1 VTVDARTGEVVELLQ
16 ALIRNRCVND
26 GEVDSGGES
35 RNADALHSYL
45 GSVGID
51 VERFHHPDTP
61 QRASLV
67 ARIEGTDPY
76 APTVAFMGH
85 TDVVPVSEES
95 WTRDPFGGE
104 LVDGPAGAEVWGR
117 GAVDMLN
124 QTAAMA
130 VTMRRLA
137 ESGFRPHGTLLYLAV
152 ADEEAGSMQGV
163 AHLLDAHPDVVRADY
178 VLTEVGGIV
187 SEGAHGTNVEVVT
200 GEKGG
205 AVVDIVVTGTPSHGS
220 TPFGADNAVVKAAEV
235 VRRLA
240 EHRPETHISDSWRGW
255 VEGQPFDAELK
266 AVLTDP
272 QRLWDALPDL
282 PHALAARAHSCTHTT
297 YAPTVIHG
305 GHKRNIICD
314 RVVVQPDIR
323 IAHGESVE
331 QVVAEVHRMLAD
343 LGDSVEINVVRSGEP
358 TESPTDTPLW
368 SALERAARRAYPDAH
383 LLASPL
389 TGATDARWFRR
400 AGIPAYG
407 FGLLSR
413 QVTPEQ
419 YWSRFHGNDERID
432 VESLRLSADMWE
444 QLARDFLNDER

>member
-1 VTVDARTGEVVELLQ
+1 MVDSRTGEVVELLQ

-26 GEVDSGGES
+26 GEIESGNES
-35 RNADALHSYL
+35 RNADALSGSL
-45 GSVGID
+45 GSVGIEVD
-51 VERFHHPDTP
+51 RFHHPATP
-61 QRASLV
+61 NRASLV
-67 ARIEGTDPY
+67 ARIEGSDPD
-76 APTVAFMGH
+76 APTLAFMGH
-85 TDVVPVSEES
+85 TDVVPVSEETWS
-95 WTRDPFGGE
+95 RDPFGGE
-104 LVDGPAGAEVWGR
+104 LIDGEVWGR

-130 VTMRRLA
+130 VAMRRLGQG
-137 ESGFRPHGTLLYLAV
+137 GFRPLGTLLFLGV
-152 ADEEAGSMQGV
+152 ADEEAGSMQG
-163 AHLLDAHPDVVRADY
+163 AKHLLDNEPDAVRADY

-187 SEGAHGTNVEVVT
+187 SQGSHGTNVEVVT

-240 EHRPETHISDSWRGW
+240 VHRPETRISDSWRGW

-272 QRLWDALPDL
+272 ARLWDALPDL
-282 PHALAARAHSCTHTT
+282 PHSLAARAHSCTHTT

-331 QVVAEVHRMLAD
+331 LVLAELRGMLAD
-343 LGDSVEINVVRSGEP
+343 FGDCVEIEVVRSGEP
-358 TESPTDTPLW
+358 TESPADTPLW
-368 SALERAARRAYPDAH
+368 AALERVARRAYSDAH

-389 TGATDARWFRR
+389 TGATDARWFRQ

-413 QVTPEQ
+413 QITPEQ

-444 QLARDFLNDER
+444 QLATDFLG

>member
-1 VTVDARTGEVVELLQ
+1 
-16 ALIRNRCVND
+16 
-26 GEVDSGGES
+26 
-35 RNADALHSYL
+35 
-45 GSVGID
+45 
-51 VERFHHPDTP
+51 
-61 QRASLV
+61 
-67 ARIEGTDPY
+67 
-76 APTVAFMGH
+76 
-85 TDVVPVSEES
+85 
-95 WTRDPFGGE
+95 
-104 LVDGPAGAEVWGR
+104 
-117 GAVDMLN
+117 
-124 QTAAMA
+124 
-130 VTMRRLA
+130 
-137 ESGFRPHGTLLYLAV
+137 
-152 ADEEAGSMQGV
+152 
-163 AHLLDAHPDVVRADY
+163 
-178 VLTEVGGIV
+178 
-187 SEGAHGTNVEVVT
+187 
-200 GEKGG
+200 
-205 AVVDIVVTGTPSHGS
+205 
-220 TPFGADNAVVKAAEV
+220 
-235 VRRLA
+235 
-240 EHRPETHISDSWRGW
+240 
-255 VEGQPFDAELK
+255 
-266 AVLTDP
+266 VLTDP
-272 QRLWDALPDL
+272 ERLWDALPDL

-331 QVVAEVHRMLAD
+331 LVVAELHRMLAD
-343 LGDSVEINVVRSGEP
+343 FGDCVEINVVRSGEP

-400 AGIPAYG
+400 AGVPAYG

>member
-1 VTVDARTGEVVELLQ
+1 MTVDSRAGEVVELLQ

-26 GEVDSGGES
+26 GDIHSGDES
-35 RNADALHSYL
+35 RNADALCGYL
-45 GSVGID
+45 GSVGIE
-51 VERFHHPDTP
+51 VARFHPPETP
-61 QRASLV
+61 NRSSLV
-67 ARIEGTDPY
+67 ARIDGSDPD
-76 APTVAFMGH
+76 APAVALMGH

-104 LVDGPAGAEVWGR
+104 LVDGEVWGR

-130 VTMRRLA
+130 VALRRLA
-137 ESGFRPHGTLLYLAV
+137 QSGFRPRGTLLFLGV
-152 ADEEAGSMQGV
+152 ADEEAGSVWG
-163 AHLLDAHPDVVRADY
+163 AKHLLDTHPDAVRADY

-220 TPFGADNAVVKAAEV
+220 TPWGADNAVVKAAEV

-240 EHRPETHISDSWRGW
+240 EHRPETRISESWRGW
-255 VEGQPFDAELK
+255 VAGQPFDAELK
-266 AVLTDP
+266 ALLVDP
-272 QRLWDALPDL
+272 DRLWDALPTL
-282 PHALAARAHSCTHTT
+282 PRALAARAHACTHTT

-305 GHKRNIICD
+305 GQKRNVICD
-314 RVVVQPDIR
+314 RVTVQPDIR
-323 IAHGESVE
+323 IVHGETVE
-331 QVVAEVHRMLAD
+331 GVVAELHSLLAD
-343 LGDSVEINVVRSGEP
+343 FGDCVEIAVVRSGEP
-358 TESPTDTPLW
+358 TESPTANPLW
-368 SALERAARRAYPDAH
+368 DALERAARRAYPDAN

-413 QVTPEQ
+413 QVTPQQ

-444 QLARDFLNDER
+444 HLARDFLNGER

>member
-1 VTVDARTGEVVELLQ
+1 MVDGRTGEVVELLQ
-16 ALIRNRCVND
+16 TLIRNQCVND
-26 GEVDSGGES
+26 GDLDSGDES
-35 RNADALHSYL
+35 RNADALGAFL
-45 GSVGID
+45 GSVGVD

-61 QRASLV
+61 NRGSLV
-67 ARIEGTDPY
+67 ARIEGTDAD
-76 APTVAFMGH
+76 APTLAFMGH
-85 TDVVPVSEES
+85 TDVVPVSEDG

-104 LVDGPAGAEVWGR
+104 LVEGEVWGR

-124 QTAAMA
+124 QTAAMVVA
-130 VTMRRLA
+130 MRRLA
-137 ESGFRPHGTLLYLAV
+137 LAGFRPQGTLLFLAV
-152 ADEEAGSMQGV
+152 ADEEAGSFQG
-163 AHLLDAHPDVVRADY
+163 AKHLLDAHLDAVRADY

-187 SEGAHGTNVEVVT
+187 SDGGTHTNVEVVT

-205 AVVDIVVTGTPSHGS
+205 AAVNIVVHGTPSHGS

-240 EHRPETHISDSWRGW
+240 EHRPETHISESWRGW

-272 QRLWDALPDL
+272 DRLWDALPTL
-282 PHALAARAHSCTHTT
+282 EPALAARAHACTHTT
-297 YAPTVIHG
+297 YAPTVIEG
-305 GHKRNIICD
+305 GKKRNVICD

-323 IAHGESVE
+323 IVHGEDVE
-331 QVVAEVHRMLAD
+331 IALSRLRDLLAD
-343 LGDSVEINVVRSGEP
+343 FGDAVEIEVVRSGDP
-358 TESPTDTPLW
+358 TESPVGTPLW
-368 SALERAARRAYPDAH
+368 GALERAARRAYPDAN

-413 QVTPEQ
+413 QVTQDQ

-444 QLARDFLNDER
+444 QLARDFLNGER

>member
-1 VTVDARTGEVVELLQ
+1 MTDRRAGEVVELLQ
-16 ALIRNRCVND
+16 AMIRNRCVND
-26 GEVDSGGES
+26 GDPESGNES
-35 RNADALHSYL
+35 RNADTLSAYL
-45 GSVGID
+45 GSAGLG

-61 QRASLV
+61 HRASLV
-67 ARIEGTDPY
+67 ARIEGSDPG
-76 APTVAFMGH
+76 APTLALVGH

-95 WTRDPFGGE
+95 WSRDPFGGE
-104 LVDGPAGAEVWGR
+104 LVDGEVWGR
-117 GAVDMLN
+117 GAVDMLD

-130 VTMRRLA
+130 VAARRLA
-137 ESGFRPHGTLLYLAV
+137 ESGFAPRGTLVFLAV
-152 ADEEAGSMQGV
+152 ADEEAGSVFG
-163 AHLLDAHPDVVRADY
+163 AKHLLDDEPDAVRADY

-187 SEGAHGTNVEVVT
+187 SDGPRGTNVEVVT

-205 AVVDIVVTGTPSHGS
+205 AVVDIVVYGTPSHGS

-240 EHRPETHISDSWRGW
+240 EHRPETRITESWKGW
-255 VEGQPFDAELK
+255 VEGQPFARELR
-266 AVLTDP
+266 ALLLDP
-272 QRLWDALPDL
+272 DRLWDALPEL
-282 PHALAARAHSCTHTT
+282 PRPLAARAHSCTHTT

-305 GHKRNIICD
+305 GHKRNVICD

-323 IAHGESVE
+323 IV
-331 QVVAEVHRMLAD
+331 Q
-343 LGDSVEINVVRSGEP
+343 GDSVVGTLEELRLLLADFGDALEINVVRSGEP
-358 TESPTDTPLW
+358 TESPTSTPLW
-368 SALERAARRAYPDAH
+368 TALERAARRAYPDAN

-413 QVTPEQ
+413 QISPEQ
-419 YWSRFHGNDERID
+419 LWSRFHGNDERID

-444 QLARDFLNDER
+444 QLARDFLDDER

>member
-1 VTVDARTGEVVELLQ
+1 MKIDTRTGEVVELLQ
-16 ALIRNRCVND
+16 ALIRNRCVNT
-26 GEVDSGGES
+26 GEVDSGDES
-35 RNADALHSYL
+35 RNADVLSDVL
-45 GSVGID
+45 GSSGLD
-51 VERFHHPDTP
+51 VQRFHHPATP
-61 QRASLV
+61 NRSCIV
-67 ARIEGTDPY
+67 ARIQGSDPD
-76 APTVAFMGH
+76 APSLALMGH
-85 TDVVPVSEES
+85 TDVVPVSAES
-95 WTRDPFGGE
+95 WSRDPFGGE
-104 LVDGPAGAEVWGR
+104 IVDGEVWGR

-130 VTMRRLA
+130 IAVRRLA
-137 ESGFRPHGTLLYLAV
+137 DAGFAPRGTLLYLGV
-152 ADEEAGSMQGV
+152 ADEEAGSVQGV
-163 AHLLDAHPDVVRADY
+163 KHLLEAEPDAVRADY
-178 VLTEVGGIV
+178 VLTEIGGIV
-187 SEGAHGTNVEVVT
+187 SEGSAGTNVEVVT
-200 GEKGG
+200 AEKGG

-272 QRLWDALPDL
+272 VRLWDALPDL
-282 PHALAARAHSCTHTT
+282 PTSLAARAHSCTHTT

-331 QVVAEVHRMLAD
+331 LVVGELHRMLED
-343 LGDSVEINVVRSGEP
+343 LGDCVEINVVRSGEP
-358 TESPTDTPLW
+358 TESSTDTPLW
-368 SALERAARRAYPDAH
+368 AALERAARRAYPDAH

-389 TGATDARWFRR
+389 TGATDARFFRQ
-400 AGIPAYG
+400 AGIPSYG

-413 QVTPEQ
+413 QVTPQQ

-444 QLARDFLNDER
+444 QLARDFLE

>member
-1 VTVDARTGEVVELLQ
+1 VKVDSRTGEVVELLQ
-16 ALIRNRCVND
+16 ALIRNRCVNT
-26 GEVDSGGES
+26 GEVDSGDES
-35 RNADALHSYL
+35 RNADVLCGVL
-45 GSVGID
+45 GSAGLD
-51 VERFHHPDTP
+51 VARFHHPTTP
-61 QRASLV
+61 NRASLV
-67 ARIEGTDPY
+67 ARIEGSDPG
-76 APTVAFMGH
+76 APTLAFMGH
-85 TDVVPVSEES
+85 TDVVPVSEHS
-95 WTRDPFGGE
+95 WSRDPFGGE
-104 LVDGPAGAEVWGR
+104 LVDGEVWGR

-130 VTMRRLA
+130 IAVRRLA
-137 ESGFRPHGTLLYLAV
+137 DAGFTPRGTLLFLGV
-152 ADEEAGSMQGV
+152 ADEEAGSVQGV
-163 AHLLDAHPDVVRADY
+163 KHLLESEPDAVRADY
-178 VLTEVGGIV
+178 VLTEIGGIV
-187 SEGAHGTNVEVVT
+187 SEGSEGTNVEVVT
-200 GEKGG
+200 AEKGG

-240 EHRPETHISDSWRGW
+240 EHRPDTHISESWRGW
-255 VEGQPFDAELK
+255 VDGQPFDAEMK
-266 AVLTDP
+266 ALLTDP
-272 QRLWDALPDL
+272 ARLWDALPDL
-282 PHALAARAHSCTHTT
+282 PNSLAVRAHSCTHTT

-331 QVVAEVHRMLAD
+331 LVIAELHRMLED
-343 LGDSVEINVVRSGEP
+343 LGDCVEINVVRSGEP

-389 TGATDARWFRR
+389 TGATDARFFRK
-400 AGIPAYG
+400 AGIPSYG

-413 QVTPEQ
+413 RITPQQ

-444 QLARDFLNDER
+444 QLARDFLG

>member
-1 VTVDARTGEVVELLQ
+1 
-16 ALIRNRCVND
+16 
-26 GEVDSGGES
+26 
-35 RNADALHSYL
+35 
-45 GSVGID
+45 
-51 VERFHHPDTP
+51 
-61 QRASLV
+61 
-67 ARIEGTDPY
+67 
-76 APTVAFMGH
+76 M
-85 TDVVPVSEES
+85 
-95 WTRDPFGGE
+95 
-104 LVDGPAGAEVWGR
+104 
-117 GAVDMLN
+117 
-124 QTAAMA
+124 
-130 VTMRRLA
+130 
-137 ESGFRPHGTLLYLAV
+137 
-152 ADEEAGSMQGV
+152 
-163 AHLLDAHPDVVRADY
+163 
-178 VLTEVGGIV
+178 
-187 SEGAHGTNVEVVT
+187 HGTNVEVVT

-240 EHRPETHISDSWRGW
+240 EHRPDTHISDSWRGW
-255 VEGQPFDAELK
+255 VEGQPFDADLK

-272 QRLWDALPDL
+272 ERLWDALPDL
-282 PHALAARAHSCTHTT
+282 PHSLAARAHSCTHTT

-331 QVVAEVHRMLAD
+331 LVLA
-343 LGDSVEINVVRSGEP
+343 
-358 TESPTDTPLW
+358 
-368 SALERAARRAYPDAH
+368 RAAPNARRPRRQRRDRRGAVGGADGVADRHAACGRRSSEPPA
-383 LLASPL
+383 APIPTRICSRRRSP
-389 TGATDARWFRR
+389 GATDARWFRR

>member
-1 VTVDARTGEVVELLQ
+1 
-16 ALIRNRCVND
+16 
-26 GEVDSGGES
+26 
-35 RNADALHSYL
+35 
-45 GSVGID
+45 
-51 VERFHHPDTP
+51 
-61 QRASLV
+61 
-67 ARIEGTDPY
+67 
-76 APTVAFMGH
+76 M
-85 TDVVPVSEES
+85 
-95 WTRDPFGGE
+95 
-104 LVDGPAGAEVWGR
+104 EVWGR

-130 VTMRRLA
+130 VAMRRLA
-137 ESGFRPHGTLLYLAV
+137 ESGFRPRGTLLYLAV
-152 ADEEAGSMQGV
+152 ADEEAGSMQGA

-255 VEGQPFDAELK
+255 VEGQPFDADLK

-272 QRLWDALPDL
+272 ERLWDALPDL

-331 QVVAEVHRMLAD
+331 QVVAELHRMLAD
-343 LGDSVEINVVRSGEP
+343 FGDSVEINVVRSGEP

-368 SALERAARRAYPDAH
+368 SALERAAAPRLSRRASARVAAH
-383 LLASPL
+383 RGDRCSLVPAGRHPRVRLRPAEPS
-389 TGATDARWFRR
+389 GHARAVLVALPRQRR
-400 AGIPAYG
+400 AHRRRVAPAVGGHVGAARQGLPQRRAMTEPG
-407 FGLLSR
+407 FDDLDLDALHRR
-413 QVTPEQ
+413 QSSKWRKHPPSVLPAWVAEMDFPVADPDP
-419 YWSRFHGNDERID
+419 RGRHRDRDRGR
-432 VESLRLSADMWE
+432 LRLSGRRGPGSHRGGRGRS
-444 QLARDFLNDER
+444 ARAPLRVRRPTTSSASSSPT

>member
-1 VTVDARTGEVVELLQ
+1 
-16 ALIRNRCVND
+16 
-26 GEVDSGGES
+26 
-35 RNADALHSYL
+35 
-45 GSVGID
+45 
-51 VERFHHPDTP
+51 
-61 QRASLV
+61 
-67 ARIEGTDPY
+67 
-76 APTVAFMGH
+76 MGH

-104 LVDGPAGAEVWGR
+104 LVDGEVWGR

-130 VTMRRLA
+130 VAVRRLA
-137 ESGFRPHGTLLYLAV
+137 EAGFRPRGTLLFLGV
-152 ADEEAGSMQGV
+152 ADEEAGSMQG
-163 AHLLDAHPDVVRADY
+163 AKHLLDSEPDAVRADY

-187 SEGAHGTNVEVVT
+187 SEGSHGTNVEVVT

-240 EHRPETHISDSWRGW
+240 EHRPETRISDSWRGW

-272 QRLWDALPDL
+272 ARLWDALPDL
-282 PHALAARAHSCTHTT
+282 PRSLAARAHSCTHTT

-331 QVVAEVHRMLAD
+331 LVLAEL
-343 LGDSVEINVVRSGEP
+343 
-358 TESPTDTPLW
+358 
-368 SALERAARRAYPDAH
+368 RAHARRLRRLRRDQ
-383 LLASPL
+383 
-389 TGATDARWFRR
+389 RR
-400 AGIPAYG
+400 AIGGADRVADRHAAVG
-407 FGLLSR
+407 CARAGRASRLSR
-413 QVTPEQ
+413 RPPARVAAHGRHRRALVPA
-419 YWSRFHGNDERID
+419 SRHPGVRLRSPQQADHARRSTGRGSTATTS
-432 VESLRLSADMWE
+432 ESTSNRSASRPTCGSSSPWTS
-444 QLARDFLNDER
+444 